1 MSREVGRKVEERVK
15 KRKWKRFLKV
25 NQFRRRDP
33 KINVPQRREQ
43 TISSAK
49 AWKRGFVG
57 KSSIVFGL
65 I

>member
-1 MSREVGRKVEERVK
+1 VGRKVEERVK

-25 NQFRRRDP
+25 NQFRRKDP
-33 KINVPQRREQ
+33 KIKVPQRREQ

-49 AWKRGFVG
+49 AWKRGSVA